1 MANYVQ
7 MRYNIMYNNYKA
19 NNKRDVASMTNIG
32 GDKLETIGIMK
43 IFQSINISNSFFQ
56 SINIRNIFLKF
67 ILPTRTV

>member
-19 NNKRDVASMTNIG
+19 NNKRGVASMTNIG

-43 IFQSINISNSFFQ
+43 IFQSINISNSFF
-56 SINIRNIFLKF
+56 
-67 ILPTRTV
+67 